1 VVFPAH
7 CMSLSETTKPRE
19 EGRSGLA
26 SVSPPSK
33 RFFLHTFGCQMN
45 VNDSLRM
52 GESLA
57 QVGYRPTMSAED
69 ADLIILNTCAIR
81 EKAEDKML
89 SALGRYRAVKL
100 RRGTLLGVGGCVAQ
114 QEKAKLLA
122 RVPYLD
128 FVFGPDAISQLPD
141 IVRRVE
147 TDRERVSETAWVE
160 SEDYVFPRAD
170 PTSSAGKVSEFVTA
184 MKGCDNVCSFCV
196 VPHTRGREV
205 SRAFP
210 EILREV
216 ASLVGVGVREV
227 TLIGQNVNSYQGGIP
242 FAELLLRVTQVP
254 GIERVR
260 FTTSHPHDL
269 SEALI
274 EAFRLEPRIAPHFHL
289 PVQSGSE
296 AVLKRMRRDY
306 TMEAYISKLE
316 ALRAA
321 RPGIAVT
328 TDIIIGFPGE
338 TEEDFQ
344 ATLRLTEAVRFEN
357 QFSFCFSPR
366 PRTVAGLKEAEWG
379 EVPHPVKVERL
390 DRLQQLQRSITS
402 AILAA
407 EVGKEVEVLV
417 EGPSRSDPRRRFGR
431 TPENR
436 TVTFEGDAPSGARAL
451 VKVTGSSP
459 SSLVGF
465 QAILVDLPPVAPV
478 SAVA

>member
-1 VVFPAH
+1 
-7 CMSLSETTKPRE
+7 MSHPDARNESADCRAPS
-19 EGRSGLA
+19 RS
-26 SVSPPSK
+26 SDK
-33 RFFLHTFGCQMN
+33 RYFLHTFGCQMN
-45 VNDSLRM
+45 VSDSLRM

-57 QVGYRPTMSAED
+57 QVGYRPTVSAED

-100 RRGTLLGVGGCVAQ
+100 RRGALLGVGGCVAQ

-128 FVFGPDAISQLPD
+128 FVFGPDAIGRLPD
-141 IVRRVE
+141 ILRRVE
-147 TDRERVSETAWVE
+147 QDGVRVAETAWVE

-205 SRAFP
+205 SRAFS
-210 EILREV
+210 EILEEV
-216 ASLVGVGVREV
+216 AALVQVGVREV
-227 TLIGQNVNSYQGGIP
+227 TLIGQNVNSYQGGVS
-242 FAELLLRVTQVP
+242 FAELLLRVAQVP
-254 GIERVR
+254 GLVRVR

-269 SEALI
+269 SEALV
-274 EAFRLEPRIAPHFHL
+274 EAFRVEPRIAPHFHL

-296 AVLKRMRRDY
+296 TVLKRMRRDY
-306 TMEAYISKLE
+306 TMGTYLSKLA
-316 ALRAA
+316 ALRTA

-328 TDIIIGFPGE
+328 TDIIVGFPGE
-338 TEEDFQ
+338 TEQDFE
-344 ATLRLTEAVRFEN
+344 ATLQLTEAVRFEN

-379 EVPHPVKVERL
+379 EVPHAVKVERL
-390 DRLQQLQRSITS
+390 DRLLQLQRRITTEV
-402 AILAA
+402 LAA
-407 EVGKEVEVLV
+407 QVGKQVEVLV
-417 EGPSRSDPRRRFGR
+417 EGPSRSDPCRRFGR

-436 TVTFEGDAPSGARAL
+436 TVTFTGDAPSGSRVL
-451 VKVTGSSP
+451 VEVTRSSP
-459 SSLVGF
+459 SSLAGL
-465 QAILVDLPPVAPV
+465 QAAVVDLPPVPPV
-478 SAVA
+478 FVAA